1 MQYKT
6 MLRVGGRTCVAA
18 TAAMLA
24 VGCGDGEHHQGYS
37 EDSVRSLGAVE
48 APVTWEEFRAS
59 VYQEPEPWGRFV
71 VDGDITL
78 LDEHALREYYDSWFD
93 QPNGLTLAQVDGDDD
108 VWADGDRFHLTY
120 CISDDF
126 DNDKDALVEAVA
138 QATSDWEAVVGV
150 QFTYVSSEDA
160 TCNSSN
166 GDVVF
171 DISPAPLGA
180 PYHADS
186 FFPSYGRADRSIL
199 VGESAFTTS
208 SGGRDLRGIMTHE
221 LGHAIGFRHEHI
233 RLDPACTLEGVG
245 DVRYLTSYDEDSV
258 MHYPQ
263 CRDPQGGG
271 YRISR
276 LDYFGAIDT
285 YGMGAAM
292 LSAVF

>member
-6 MLRVGGRTCVAA
+6 IWRVGGRTCVAA
-18 TAAMLA
+18 TAATLA
-24 VGCGDGEHHQGYS
+24 VACGDGEHREEYG
-37 EDSVRSLGAVE
+37 EDGVRSFGAVE
-48 APVTWEEFRAS
+48 APVTWEEFRAT
-59 VYQEPEPWGRFV
+59 VYREPEPWGRFV

-78 LDEHALREYYDSWFD
+78 PNEQALREYYDSWFE
-93 QPNGLTLAQVDGDDD
+93 QPNGLTLAQVDGNDD
-108 VWADGDRFHLTY
+108 VWVSDDRFHLTY

-126 DNDKDALVEAVA
+126 GTDKDELVEAVA
-138 QATSDWEAVVGV
+138 KATSNWEAVVGV

-160 TCNSSN
+160 TCNASN

-171 DISPAPLGA
+171 DISPAPFGA
-180 PYHADS
+180 TYYAS
-186 FFPSYGRADRSIL
+186 AFFPSYERAERSVL
-199 VGESAFTTS
+199 VGESAFTTT
-208 SGGRDLRGIMTHE
+208 SGGRDLRGIITHE
-221 LGHAIGFRHEHI
+221 LGHALGFRHEHV
-233 RLDPACTLEGVG
+233 RLTPPCTLEAVG

-263 CRDPQGGG
+263 CRDPEGGG

-276 LDYFGAIDT
+276 LDYVGAIDT